1 MILRDYQKK
10 AVNKAL
16 SQKVNTLIACPTGSG
31 KTAILG
37 GICKELLSK
46 NPDVKILIV
55 SHVQEII
62 KQDFE
67 ALVKFVNPDI
77 LGVYSA
83 GIGYRNVEQITV
95 AGVQSIYNKGLF
107 EDYDYILVD
116 EAHLIPL
123 SGDGMYRK
131 LVENFKGLVIGLTA
145 TPYRLG
151 KGYIYGDGKIFR
163 NMCYNLTQKDN
174 FNKLISD
181 GYLSNIYAY
190 EPKNNLDVKGVHTV
204 AGDFSL
210 SEMSSKFNRKSI
222 TKRCLDEI
230 LNVKNDYKKML
241 VFCIDIKH
249 SEDVSEMLTD
259 MGINCKAV
267 HSKMKGRDMVI
278 EEFKAGVLKAITNV
292 DVLTT
297 GFDDPEI
304 DLIVL
309 LRPTKSPVV
318 HVQTIGRGL
327 RVSPGKKH
335 CLVMD
340 FAGNTKRL
348 GPINDIVPY
357 VAKKGGTGEP
367 IVKTCPNCSAMCHP
381 AVRICE
387 ICGHVFQFKTELGVN
402 NSGNT
407 IVKDKFGNPTQYEVE
422 SVSYVRHSPHG
433 RPPSACV
440 TYHTNKIGVNFKE
453 WVCVQHKGYAKRMA
467 SVWLKKRGVSYPVG
481 TVEMFLKHQSE
492 YRTPKNIIVKK
503 DGEYP
508 EIIKVNF

>member
-10 AVNKAL
+10 AVSKAL

-37 GICKELLSK
+37 GICKELLLK
-46 NPDVKILIV
+46 NSSTKILIV

-67 ALVKFVNPDI
+67 ALVQFVNPDI
-77 LGVYSA
+77 LGIYSA

-95 AGVQSIYNKGLF
+95 AGVQSIYSKGLF
-107 EDYDYILVD
+107 TDYDYILVD

-123 SGDGMYRK
+123 SGDGMYRQ
-131 LVENFKGLVIGLTA
+131 LVEDFKGVVIGLTA

-151 KGYIYGDGKIFR
+151 KGYIYGEDKIFK

-174 FNKLISD
+174 FNKLVSD
-181 GYLSNIYAY
+181 GYLSKIYAY
-190 EPKNNLDVKGVHTV
+190 EPKSKLNVKGIHTV

-222 TKRCLDEI
+222 TKKCLTEI
-230 LNVKNDYKKML
+230 LTVKNDYKKML
-241 VFCIDIKH
+241 LFCIDIKH
-249 SEDVSEMLTD
+249 SEDVSDMLIE
-259 MGINCKAV
+259 MGISCKAV
-267 HSKMKGRDMVI
+267 HSKMKGRDLVI
-278 EEFKAGVLKAITNV
+278 DELRTGKIKAITNV

-357 VAKKGGTGEP
+357 VAKKGGKGEP
-367 IVKTCPNCSAMCHP
+367 IVKTCPKCSAMFHP
-381 AVRICE
+381 SVKVCD
-387 ICGHVFQFKTELGVN
+387 ICGHVFQFKTELSTG
-402 NSGNT
+402 NSGTT
-407 IVKDKFGNPTQYEVE
+407 IMKSNSSIPICYDVK
-422 SVSYVRHSPHG
+422 SVSYSRHAPIMRINSVL
-433 RPPSACV
+433 V
-440 TYHTNKIGVNFKE
+440 TYNTKKIGLSFRE
-453 WVCVQHKGYAKRMA
+453 WVCVEHQGYAKRMA
-467 SVWLKKRGVSYPVG
+467 TVWLRKRGVVYPIN
-481 TVEMFLKHQSE
+481 TVDEFLSKTKSF
-492 YRTPKNIIVKK
+492 YIPKSIIIKK
-503 DGEYP
+503 DGLYP
-508 EIIKVNF
+508 EIIKINF